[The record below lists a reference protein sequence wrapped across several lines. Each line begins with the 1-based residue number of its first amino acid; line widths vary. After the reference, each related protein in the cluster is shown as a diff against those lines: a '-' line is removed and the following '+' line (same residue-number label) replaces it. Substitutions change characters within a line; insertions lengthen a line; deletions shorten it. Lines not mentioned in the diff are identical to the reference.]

1 MKRIFV
7 NLKRFD
13 VPRSMGGVC
22 PDNRPENWIR
32 TVISRASAAGR
43 RVADVDMTFF
53 VPEALIIPAV
63 EATCTGGA
71 GCVSIGS
78 QGVFRTD
85 AGRDGAFGAFTTF
98 LPAAAARNMGCKW
111 SIIGHS
117 EERRAMI
124 ELIAA
129 YDRGL
134 DAEPHKKEAAA
145 RAVDQVIASEI
156 SCALAR
162 GMNVLACVGETADE
176 TEKAEAVLR
185 RQILAAHSLTQRARI
200 AIAYEPIWAIGP
212 NKTPPGADHIEAVS
226 SYIKRLVIDEFGY
239 DTVVVYGG
247 GLKRD
252 NAAMIGAIPSVD
264 GGLVALTNYT
274 GQIGYDPAEFEAI
287 VERYIAGTRESR

>member
-1 MKRIFV
+1 M
-7 NLKRFD
+7 
-13 VPRSMGGVC
+13 C
-22 PDNRPENWIR
+22 PDNRPDNWIR
-32 TVISRASAAGR
+32 TVIGRARAASHGMD
-43 RVADVDMTFF
+43 DVDITVF

-63 EATCTGGA
+63 EAACTGGP

-78 QGVFRTD
+78 QGVFQGDT
-85 AGRDGAFGAFTTF
+85 GKDGAFGAFTTF

-129 YDRGL
+129 YDPGL
-134 DAEPHKKEAAA
+134 DSEPSKREIAA

-176 TEKAEAVLR
+176 THRAEAVLR
-185 RQILAAHSLTQRARI
+185 RQILAAHGLTQGAQI

-212 NKTPPGADHIEAVS
+212 NKTPPGADQIEAVS
-226 SYIKRLVIDEFGY
+226 HYIRRLVFEEFGY
-239 DTVVVYGG
+239 DPVVVYGG
-247 GLKRD
+247 GLKRE

-264 GGLVALTNYT
+264 GGLIALTNFA
-274 GQIGYDPAEFEAI
+274 GQIGYDPAEFEVI